1 MRISDWSSDVCSSDL
16 LDPFSLSASAQLVYA
31 DRADA
36 VDPQL
41 SGMVSWKN
49 AAETFGILLGG
60 IYQKRQTR
68 RDGIEVRGYP
78 PPGGAAGTHGVP
90 TLLGSPLY
98 PPERDPY
105 GANRSECS
113 AGGKKWG

>member
-49 AAETFGILLGG
+49 AAETFGILIGG

-68 RDGIEVRGYP
+68 RDGIEVPGYATSSEERRVGKEGVSTGRARG
-78 PPGGAAGTHGVP
+78 ATD
-90 TLLGSPLY
+90 
-98 PPERDPY
+98 R
-105 GANRSECS
+105 
-113 AGGKKWG
+113 

>member
-49 AAETFGILLGG
+49 AAETFGILIGG
-60 IYQKRQTR
+60 IYQKRKTR
-68 RDGIEVRGYP
+68 RDGIEVLGYST
-78 PPGGAAGTHGVP
+78 PGGAAGTNGVP
-90 TLLGSPLY
+90 KLIGDRTRTRMNS
-98 PPERDPY
+98 
-105 GANRSECS
+105 SH
-113 AGGKKWG
+113 